1 MELKV
6 LLEKLQVDFDTSVRM
21 NDPITFFQGRDTFVT
36 TKGGSLRNLAKLR
49 EYDLF
54 MDSETFWE
62 DLRNLYKEL
71 LVMES
76 YHQNLIM
83 RYPGELPSQHRTSV
97 EAGLLQA
104 INR

>member
-6 LLEKLQVDFDTSVRM
+6 PLEKLQVDFDTSVRM
-21 NDPITFFQGRDTFVT
+21 SDPITFFQGRDTFAT
-36 TKGGSLRNLAKLR
+36 TKGGSPRNLAKLR
-49 EYDLF
+49 GYDLS
-54 MDSETFWE
+54 MDSETLQE

-76 YHQNLIM
+76 YHQHLIM